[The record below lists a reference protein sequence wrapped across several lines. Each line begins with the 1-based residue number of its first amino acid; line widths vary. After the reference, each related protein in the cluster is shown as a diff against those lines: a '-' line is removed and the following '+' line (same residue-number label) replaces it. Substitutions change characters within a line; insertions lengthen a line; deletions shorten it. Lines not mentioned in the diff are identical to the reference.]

1 MYRRQ
6 SILLPTNSVRR
17 AVGAGP
23 PGESQLKQMIK
34 KAGRSAVRG
43 LVRALNSNRA
53 GRYVYTQVLTS
64 AMERSQEVTHG
75 GVPMRFAVP
84 NMQNVWRIDTFSS
97 KEPETLEWID
107 RIPKG
112 SVVWDIGANVGLY
125 AVYAAKARGC
135 RVIAFEPSVF
145 NLELLARNIV
155 LNDLTRQII
164 IVPLPLSDER
174 SSNTMNMTS
183 TEWGAALSTFGKD
196 YGHDGTALKKVF
208 EYQVV
213 GLSMS
218 DAVEF
223 LHLPQPDYI
232 KLDVDGIE
240 HLILSGGAAVL
251 RAVKGVLI
259 EINDNF
265 REQAEGCSAQ
275 LTAAGLTMVDKR
287 HSDMVENSDFRGAF
301 NQIWARKS

>member
-1 MYRRQ
+1 M
-6 SILLPTNSVRR
+6 
-17 AVGAGP
+17 
-23 PGESQLKQMIK
+23 KQMIK
-34 KAGRSAVRG
+34 SVGRSAVRS
-43 LVRALNSNRA
+43 LVRALGTNRA
-53 GRYVYTQVLTS
+53 GRYLYSQVLTS
-64 AMERSQEVTHG
+64 AMERAQDVTHG
-75 GVPMRFAVP
+75 GIRMRFAVP
-84 NMQNVWRIDTFSS
+84 NMQNVWRANTFSS
-97 KEPETLEWID
+97 KEPETLEWVD

-112 SVVWDIGANVGLY
+112 SVLWDIGANVGLY

-155 LNDLTRQII
+155 LNGLTREVT
-164 IVPLPLSDER
+164 IVPLPLSEER
-174 SSNTMNMTS
+174 ASNTMNMTS
-183 TEWGAALSTFGKD
+183 TEWGAALSTFGQD
-196 YGHDGTALKKVF
+196 YGHDGAALRKVF

-213 GLSMS
+213 GLSMT

-240 HLILSGGAAVL
+240 HLILRGGAPVL
-251 RAVKGVLI
+251 RGVKGVLI
-259 EINDNF
+259 EVNDNF

-275 LTAAGLTMVDKR
+275 LTAAGLTMVEKR